1 VAEFLTDAW
10 VADLDAAAAE
20 VRLPDDLCLVVQQVV
35 LGDRGETSEYAIRID
50 GGHASVTRGH
60 VDDAHVTFTQ
70 DRATAAAIAQ
80 GELSAQVAFMA
91 GRLRVG
97 GDVRQV
103 IDRARELQ
111 ALEDVFGQARAATTW

>member
-10 VADLDAAAAE
+10 VAELNAAAGALR
-20 VRLPDDLCLVVQQVV
+20 VPDDLCLVVQQVV
-35 LGDRGETSEYAIRID
+35 LGDRGETSTYAIRIEA
-50 GGHASVTRGH
+50 GRASVTPGR
-60 VDDAHVTFTQ
+60 VDDAHVTFTL
-70 DRATAAAIAQ
+70 DRATATSIAR
-80 GELSAQVAFMA
+80 GELSAQVAFMS

-111 ALEDVFGQARAATTW
+111 TLDDIFGEARAATIW